1 MSISWLCILMVVC
14 WALTLVGGLG
24 VHVLGNFDGRKLEAY
39 CRLKRRL
46 NTFGDVLDNYD
57 SAAGSAQ
64 YLLHFGLVLGSLAAG
79 AWFYNYGNVEIR
91 AGKLTSAVAGITIA
105 GWVVG
110 WLFLLTLA
118 GLWLPRI
125 LVRNS
130 SSLFIYH
137 SWPLWRALNI
147 FTQPIAG
154 LGDVFAWVGHRLTD
168 KPDET
173 ESEEEM
179 LEDEIRTIVAAGRRD
194 GVFSSSMQGMIQGV
208 MELNEADVEKIM
220 TPRSS
225 VDAIDINAPWERI
238 IKQVVKVGRTRIPV
252 FRDHFDNII
261 GVLFVKDLLNGLS
274 PGNQYSTPSDL
285 PTTRLTDVA
294 AKLDNLVGP
303 AISEG
308 QSFNLESVLRKAWF
322 IPKTRKV
329 DELLQM
335 FLHNRNH
342 MAIVVDGYQQI
353 AGVVTI
359 EDALEEIVGE
369 IADELDLDEDAA
381 IFYDEKTHRVEADG
395 KVQIQEIEKMLGVD
409 LPQSDDYDTIGGL
422 IIQRLSEIPAVGTEV
437 EAGNMRITVLKATKR
452 MIQRVRIEIIEN
464 SAENQ

>member
-1 MSISWLCILMVVC
+1 MSISWLGTMMVVC
-14 WALTLVGGLG
+14 WVLTLVGGLG

-39 CRLKRRL
+39 CRLKRRPNL
-46 NTFGDVLDNYD
+46 FGEVLDSYD
-57 SAAGSAQ
+57 SAAVSAQ

-79 AWFYNYGNVEIR
+79 AWFYNFGNVEIR
-91 AGKLTSAVAGITIA
+91 AGKLTSAVDSLTIC

-118 GLWLPRI
+118 GLWIPRV
-125 LVRNS
+125 LVRDS

-137 SWPLWRALNI
+137 SWPMWRGLNVL
-147 FTQPIAG
+147 TQPIAG
-154 LGDVFAWVGHRLTD
+154 LGDVFAWIGHRLND
-168 KPDET
+168 KPEDT

-179 LEDEIRTIVAAGRRD
+179 LEDEIRTIVAAGHRD

-220 TPRSS
+220 TPRGS
-225 VDAIDINAPWERI
+225 VDAIDISSPWESI
-238 IKQVVKVGRTRIPV
+238 VEQVVEVGRTRIPV
-252 FRDHFDNII
+252 YRDNFDNII

-274 PGNQYSTPSDL
+274 ATHQYSTQRDQ
-285 PTTRLTDVA
+285 DA
-294 AKLDNLVGP
+294 
-303 AISEG
+303 SEQAL
-308 QSFNLESVLRKAWF
+308 QSGTFTNGSVEPPKSFDLESVLRKAWF
-322 IPKTRKV
+322 IPKNRRV

-342 MAIVVDGYQQI
+342 MAIVLDDYQQI

-369 IADELDLDEDAA
+369 IADELDLEEDSGLY
-381 IFYDEKTHRVEADG
+381 YDEKTHRVEADG
-395 KVQIQEIEKMLGVD
+395 KVQIEEIEKKLGVD
-409 LPQSDDYDTIGGL
+409 LPKSDDYDTIGGL

-437 EAGNMRITVLKATKR
+437 ETDNLRITVLKASKR
-452 MIQRVRIEIIEN
+452 MIQRVRIEIIQN
-464 SAENQ
+464 SAETT